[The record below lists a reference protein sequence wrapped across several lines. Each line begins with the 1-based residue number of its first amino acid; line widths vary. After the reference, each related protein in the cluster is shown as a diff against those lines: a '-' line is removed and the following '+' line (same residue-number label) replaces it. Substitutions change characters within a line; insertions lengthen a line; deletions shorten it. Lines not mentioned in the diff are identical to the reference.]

1 MRPRKYSKMDTSKLK
16 PHDPRVKYETKLVRG
31 KTYSYILGEPEGPKV
46 DTIVLVH
53 GWPDLAFGW
62 RHQIPYLMSLGY
74 QVVAPNMLGYAGT
87 DAPEDLKHYSYK
99 SVSDDLAELARHFVG
114 QDGQIVLGG
123 HDWGGAV
130 VWRTAFYHPKLVIIG
145 AGRLQNFK
153 YQLQLKETFV
163 QDHVTGKDKLRQ
175 FFKAIYYGQGPNREV
190 AFNMEH
196 GLIIENLDLIQD
208 PPLLDAAELEYYVEQ
223 YSLQKAPEL
232 RGPLNWYR
240 TREINAK
247 EEIALGKTNPPR
259 KLEQPALFIAAS
271 KDTALP
277 PAMSQGMEAGF
288 KDLTRGEV
296 DATHWALTQAG
307 PEVNELISNWLTK
320 VNSAPKL

>member
-16 PHDPRVKYETKLVRG
+16 PHDPRVKYETKLIRG

-130 VWRTAFYHPKLVIIG
+130 VWRTAFYHPKLV
-145 AGRLQNFK
+145 
-153 YQLQLKETFV
+153 
-163 QDHVTGKDKLRQ
+163 
-175 FFKAIYYGQGPNREV
+175 KAVFSVCTPAAPMTTEYTPSRSSSARDACRTSSTNCSSRKPSSKTT
-190 AFNMEH
+190 
-196 GLIIENLDLIQD
+196 